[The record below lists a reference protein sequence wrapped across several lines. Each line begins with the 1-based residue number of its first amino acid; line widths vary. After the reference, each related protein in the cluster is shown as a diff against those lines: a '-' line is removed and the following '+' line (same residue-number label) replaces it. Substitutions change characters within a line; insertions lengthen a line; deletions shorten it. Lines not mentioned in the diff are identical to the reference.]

1 MLAKYPN
8 KRNVIEFVSLEAMV
22 PEDHLLRKIDAAID
36 FDRIYDFV
44 EDLYCEDNGRPSIDP
59 VILFKIVLIQHIYGL
74 PSLRRTLEEIN
85 MNMAYRWFLGIPIN
99 ESIPH
104 FSTVSHNFKHRFSQ
118 KTIEYV
124 FRWILN
130 TAAEEGYLDTK
141 AVFVDGTHIK
151 ASANT
156 KKKAKKMVPKQ
167 TKRYAK
173 ELLAEVNKDREE
185 HGKKPFDDD
194 DNEPPEEKEAT
205 ISTTDPESGLFHKGE
220 HKKCFAYEAHTVCD
234 NHNFILD
241 VVVTAGNI
249 HDSVAFDPLYDQL
262 CQHYPDHKVVVADS
276 AYKTPWICR
285 RIFTSGRVLST
296 AYTRP
301 KGKKGGHPWHEYV
314 YDSYYD
320 DVICPEYKA
329 LHYAT
334 TNRDGY
340 REYKSRRYIC
350 ADCPT
355 REQCTSNVKN
365 EKIVTRHIWSDY
377 VEMAED
383 ARHTPKYKNLYKKR
397 QEKIERV
404 FADAKEKH
412 GMRYTWYRGLA
423 QVTKWVK
430 LKYAAMNLKKLAIW
444 KWKNIHGTPVAAI

>member
-1 MLAKYPN
+1 MPALP
-8 KRNVIEFVSLEAMV
+8 
-22 PEDHLLRKIDAAID
+22 
-36 FDRIYDFV
+36 
-44 EDLYCEDNGRPSIDP
+44 RPQS
-59 VILFKIVLIQHIYGL
+59 
-74 PSLRRTLEEIN
+74 RRRRQCLQN
-85 MNMAYRWFLGIPIN
+85 
-99 ESIPH
+99 
-104 FSTVSHNFKHRFSQ
+104 
-118 KTIEYV
+118 
-124 FRWILN
+124 
-130 TAAEEGYLDTK
+130 
-141 AVFVDGTHIK
+141 
-151 ASANT
+151 
-156 KKKAKKMVPKQ
+156 
-167 TKRYAK
+167 
-173 ELLAEVNKDREE
+173 
-185 HGKKPFDDD
+185 
-194 DNEPPEEKEAT
+194 
-205 ISTTDPESGLFHKGE
+205 
-220 HKKCFAYEAHTVCD
+220 
-234 NHNFILD
+234 
-241 VVVTAGNI
+241 
-249 HDSVAFDPLYDQL
+249 
-262 CQHYPDHKVVVADS
+262 
-276 AYKTPWICR
+276 PWICR

-301 KGKKGGHPWHEYV
+301 KGKKDGHPWHEYV

>member
-1 MLAKYPN
+1 
-8 KRNVIEFVSLEAMV
+8 
-22 PEDHLLRKIDAAID
+22 
-36 FDRIYDFV
+36 
-44 EDLYCEDNGRPSIDP
+44 
-59 VILFKIVLIQHIYGL
+59 
-74 PSLRRTLEEIN
+74 

-99 ESIPH
+99 EFIPH

-130 TAAEEGYLDTK
+130 TAAEEGYLDTE

-185 HGKKPFDDD
+185 HGKKLSTMTTMSRRKKRKQPFLPQILKVDSSTKA
-194 DNEPPEEKEAT
+194 NTRNVLPMKPIPYAITITSSSMLSSQQE
-205 ISTTDPESGLFHKGE
+205 ISTTALLSILCMTSYASITQTTKSSSQ
-220 HKKCFAYEAHTVCD
+220 TVPTKP
-234 NHNFILD
+234 H
-241 VVVTAGNI
+241 G
-249 HDSVAFDPLYDQL
+249 
-262 CQHYPDHKVVVADS
+262 S
-276 AYKTPWICR
+276 AEGSLPV
-285 RIFTSGRVLST
+285 GGVLST

-301 KGKKGGHPWHEYV
+301 KGKKDGHPWHEYV

-404 FADAKEKH
+404 FADAKESMAC
-412 GMRYTWYRGLA
+412 G
-423 QVTKWVK
+423 
-430 LKYAAMNLKKLAIW
+430 
-444 KWKNIHGTPVAAI
+444 IHGTEAWPGNKMGEA

>member
-118 KTIEYV
+118 KMIEYV

-130 TAAEEGYLDTK
+130 TAAEEGYLDTE

-194 DNEPPEEKEAT
+194 DNEPSKEKEAT

-350 ADCPT
+350 AYCPT